1 VVPSRDAPAPRP
13 VLDEGFATGPS
24 GWPDNPQSTAWWA
37 EASYHFFAREPGRFV
52 ALRAPIPGPLR
63 DVAVSASFRKT
74 GGPAGGGYG
83 LILRDQGL
91 GLGDGVDQGGRYYVL
106 EAGDRGEVGVWRREG
121 DHWVDLLPW
130 APSEAVHQGGGATNF
145 LTARAIAESLTF
157 LVNDRQVA
165 SLTDPGLSQGA
176 VGVFVGGDGNQVTL
190 ERFIVQDLVSL

>member
-1 VVPSRDAPAPRP
+1 VVPSGDAPALRT

-37 EASYHFFAREPGRFV
+37 EASYHLFAREPGRFV

-106 EAGDRGEVGVWRREG
+106 EAGDRGEVGVWRREA

-130 APSEAVHQGGGATNF
+130 TPAGAVRQGGAANTLTVQAT
-145 LTARAIAESLTF
+145 ADQLTF
-157 LVNDRQVA
+157 VVNGEQVA
-165 SLTDPGLSQGA
+165 SVADSALPDGT
-176 VGVFVGGDGNQVTL
+176 VGIFVGGDGNDVTL
-190 ERFIVQDLVSL
+190 ERFVVQRLD